1 MTCSRSRNPP
11 NTDGSA
17 DHYAPQA
24 GPALSRKK
32 PTQIGNT
39 KNPFAMNTL
48 KTIFTFFFTLCFMM
62 VANGYAQKTDSINTE
77 AGKSVLHRNAIYIPP
92 ALEQYADTT
101 LLHQRFNTPPL
112 QRTTNPLSPLIM
124 GFYIHWAKDSTIAL
138 WEKLIAF
145 SDPKQT
151 KVSSSSQAIS
161 LFLVIPIPL
170 TQATKIRLSW
180 LISNTLIS
188 DISKEIFLMDI
199 PIKGSLPTIV

>member
-11 NTDGSA
+11 NTDGST

-101 LLHQRFNTPPL
+101 LLHQRFNV
-112 QRTTNPLSPLIM
+112 
-124 GFYIHWAKDSTIAL
+124 
-138 WEKLIAF
+138 EK
-145 SDPKQT
+145 
-151 KVSSSSQAIS
+151 
-161 LFLVIPIPL
+161 
-170 TQATKIRLSW
+170 
-180 LISNTLIS
+180 
-188 DISKEIFLMDI
+188 
-199 PIKGSLPTIV
+199 KGN